1 MCEGTIYRRKRRQ
14 TAARCAT
21 NCGSWECLQRHFSE
35 RVASRRQQDIRL
47 RSRHDLLSLTMATIP
62 YPPPVLT
69 DAPAASTSKSGAVAS
84 AFSPVKNVFNRFS
97 SWRASLGL
105 PSPGSIERLA
115 TESKSMLSYCHT
127 AHYMD
132 TNMLLRIDTI
142 ISNPLDGARADLS
155 KILSVEPAFQVTHSF
170 QLASQT
176 QPSAY
181 YLSTVY
187 AASKVCISLFI
198 LIS

>member
-1 MCEGTIYRRKRRQ
+1 
-14 TAARCAT
+14 
-21 NCGSWECLQRHFSE
+21 
-35 RVASRRQQDIRL
+35 
-47 RSRHDLLSLTMATIP
+47 MATVP
-62 YPPPVLT
+62 YPPPVLSET
-69 DAPAASTSKSGAVAS
+69 PAASTSKTGALG
-84 AFSPVKNVFNRFS
+84 AFSPVTNVFNRFA

-115 TESKSMLSYCHT
+115 TESKSMLSYYHT

-155 KILSVEPAFQVTHSF
+155 KILSVEPAFQDTHSF

-187 AASKVCISLFI
+187 AASKVYISLFAVT
-198 LIS
+198 S

>member
-1 MCEGTIYRRKRRQ
+1 
-14 TAARCAT
+14 
-21 NCGSWECLQRHFSE
+21 
-35 RVASRRQQDIRL
+35 
-47 RSRHDLLSLTMATIP
+47 MATVP
-62 YPPPVLT
+62 YPPPVLSET
-69 DAPAASTSKSGAVAS
+69 PAASTSKTGALG
-84 AFSPVKNVFNRFS
+84 AFSPVTNVFNRFA

-105 PSPGSIERLA
+105 TSPGSIERLA
-115 TESKSMLSYCHT
+115 TESKSMLSCYYT
-127 AHYMD
+127 AYD
-132 TNMLLRIDTI
+132 LNTNMFLLIDTI

-187 AASKVCISLFI
+187 AASKVYISLFAVT
-198 LIS
+198 S